1 VSNRVPRYPAD
12 RVEARRGEGPASADA
27 GVRRLLADFRALL
40 GPGPRPRIDGLEVEC
55 LYRTRGGGDRSEL
68 PEIEGFGGDFVDFF
82 RPGSLA
88 QLVVTMGDVRGK
100 GVGAAARAIAV
111 KYVARALLAVQ
122 RWPLVPGE
130 ALRDVHNAL
139 LAVPHEPH
147 DFVTVCIASVDARS
161 GTVGLATAGHP
172 APIVLRAHALER
184 PLLLANPA
192 IGVTEQAEL
201 QPLSTDYVE
210 LAPGDAL
217 LLYTDGLSDTRDGEG
232 RYYEDARLDAA
243 LEELRGLPAAQ
254 LLEGLFDDCAR
265 FAGRPPGDDV
275 ALVRVRRT
283 GGGPARDKRLQKALV
298 AARSADTRE
307 QHG

>member
-1 VSNRVPRYPAD
+1 MSGRVPSPPPERPDAARSGDCPAD
-12 RVEARRGEGPASADA
+12 P
-27 GVRRLLADFRALL
+27 GVRRLLSDFRSLL
-40 GPGPRPRIDGLEVEC
+40 GPGPRPVIDGLEVEC
-55 LYRTRGGGDRSEL
+55 LYRTRDGDERSEV

-111 KYVARALLAVQ
+111 KYVTRALLAVQ

-147 DFVTVCIASVDARS
+147 DFVTICIASVDARTGS
-161 GTVGLATAGHP
+161 VGLATAGHP
-172 APIVLRAHALER
+172 APIVLRAHGIER

-192 IGVTEQAEL
+192 IGVTEEAEL
-201 QPLSTDYVE
+201 QALSTDYVE

-217 LLYTDGLSDTRDGEG
+217 LLYTDGLSDARDPEG
-232 RYYEDARLDAA
+232 RYYEDARLEEA
-243 LEELRGLPAAQ
+243 LEELRGLPAAI
-254 LLEGLFDDCAR
+254 LLESLFVDAAR
-265 FAGRPPGDDV
+265 FAGHAPGDDV
-275 ALVRVRRT
+275 ALVLIRRT
-283 GGGPARDKRLQKALV
+283 GTA
-298 AARSADTRE
+298 
-307 QHG
+307 

>member
-1 VSNRVPRYPAD
+1 MSDRLPPPTAD
-12 RVEARRGEGPASADA
+12 CGDARPGDGATPVDA
-27 GVRRLLADFRALL
+27 GVRRLLSDFRSLL

-55 LYRTRGGGDRSEL
+55 LYRTRGDDDRSEL

-111 KYVARALLAVQ
+111 KYVTRALLAVQ
-122 RWPLVPGE
+122 RWPLMPGE

-147 DFVTVCIASVDARS
+147 DFVTLCIASIDARS
-161 GTVGLATAGHP
+161 GSVGLATAGHP
-172 APIVLRAHALER
+172 APIVLRAHGLER

-192 IGVTEQAEL
+192 IGVTEEAEL
-201 QPLSTDYVE
+201 QALSTDYVE

-217 LLYTDGLSDTRDGEG
+217 LLYTDGLSDARDAEG
-232 RYYEDARLDAA
+232 RYYEDARLEEA

-254 LLEGLFDDCAR
+254 LLESLFADAAR
-265 FAGRPPGDDV
+265 FAGHAPADDV
-275 ALVRVRRT
+275 ALVLIRRT
-283 GGGPARDKRLQKALV
+283 GGD
-298 AARSADTRE
+298 
-307 QHG
+307 